1 MCYNEHRN
9 HNVSVIVASYNNGKY
24 LEECLYS
31 IVYQS
36 YDQIEIIVSDDASTD
51 HSTKIIRHFEQKY
64 PNKVFGIYNKTN
76 NGVARNRD
84 IAIRKASGPY
94 ITTLDADDYFAH
106 NEKIKNEMDVIK
118 KHKELH
124 CKNVISFSNI
134 ILLKPEGKKIILG
147 NKDNIKEGNIL
158 KDIVA
163 RNCMIP
169 RDFVF
174 LKTMYEEIGGYDFS
188 LKIYEDWDL
197 KIRLSALYPFY
208 YSGNTGVVYRRHGK
222 GLSAANKYLHIETL
236 ERIFRQRRTQ
246 ISSCLDYHG
255 FQFVKENFAN
265 YITTLIDQGVNN

>member
-1 MCYNEHRN
+1 MCCNEHRN
-9 HNVSVIVASYNNGKY
+9 LNVSVIVASYNNGEY
-24 LEECLYS
+24 LEECINS
-31 IVYQS
+31 IVSQS
-36 YDQIEIIVSDDASTD
+36 YKPIEIIISDDASTD
-51 HSTKIIRHFEQKY
+51 NSTKIIRHFERKHPKKIY
-64 PNKVFGIYNKTN
+64 GIYNKIN

-118 KHKELH
+118 KHKYIH

-147 NKDNIKEGNIL
+147 NEDNVKEGNIL

-163 RNCMIP
+163 RNFMIP

-246 ISSCLDYHG
+246 ISSCLDYNG
-255 FQFVKENFAN
+255 FEFAKENFAN
-265 YITTLIDQGVNN
+265 FIEKLKNQGVNN